1 MDKLKGAAII
11 LLGMGEDCAKEI
23 LKNMSSSEVHKIM
36 ETVNSIDNVTEEDV
50 IRALNFFFNES
61 NNTGIDIVSKEH
73 IKNTIASS
81 LGIKGIE
88 KVDIEKSQWI
98 ESLKFEPLNAILD
111 LLQDEHPQIITA
123 LIVILTQLGSERASE
138 IMKAQSK
145 EMQNQIVKRMTHIA
159 PISTYGIEAVAIF
172 FENEIQNQ
180 DRYGV
185 VTVDGI
191 DAAANLISYMD
202 SEEEREIIAN
212 IANDDKKLA
221 EQIQDKLLPFEK
233 IAQLDSKSLQVL
245 LSEVNSEDLVLA
257 LKGAS
262 DFIKNAFMKNMSTKS
277 ADILKDD
284 LASKGPVK
292 LVSVIEAQKRIILL
306 AKKLNKEEKII
317 LIDKNDS
324 DVVF

>member
-1 MDKLKGAAII
+1 MDKLRAAAII
-11 LLGMGEDCAKEI
+11 LLGMGEECAKEI

-36 ETVNSIDNVTEEDV
+36 ETVNNLDSVTEEDV
-50 IRALNFFFNES
+50 VRALSYFFNES

-88 KVDIEKSQWI
+88 KIDIEKSKWI
-98 ESLKFEPLNAILD
+98 ELLKYEPLNSILD
-111 LLQDEHPQIITA
+111 VLQDEHPQILTA
-123 LIVILTQLGSERASE
+123 LVVILTQLGSQRSSE
-138 IMKAQSK
+138 IMKAQNK
-145 EMQNQIVKRMTHIA
+145 EMQNQIVKRMTNIA
-159 PISTYGIEAVAIF
+159 PISTYGIEAISIF
-172 FENEIQNQ
+172 FENELQSS

-191 DAAANLISYMD
+191 DAAANLISYLD
-202 SEEEREIIAN
+202 SDMEREIINN

-221 EQIQDKLLPFEK
+221 EKIQDKLLPFEK
-233 IAQLDSKSLQVL
+233 LAQLDSKSLQVL
-245 LSEVNSEDLVLA
+245 LSEISNEDLVLA
-257 LKGAS
+257 LKGANE
-262 DFIKNAFMKNMSTKS
+262 FIKNTFMKNMSTKS
-277 ADILKDD
+277 ADILRDD

-292 LVSVIEAQKRIILL
+292 LLSVIEAQKRIILL

-324 DVVF
+324 DVVY